1 MRPGSRTGMFAL
13 AAVVTASLGGGSA
26 RPEAPEKDKPA
37 AVVNGETISLGEV
50 DAVIR
55 QRPAG
60 LTPLPPSQ
68 QRQLRLEILAG
79 LIDDL
84 LLRQFLR
91 EHAPPVDPAELD
103 QQMAALVKSLQAQDK
118 TMADYC
124 RETHQTPE
132 QVREGML
139 AVLQLGAY
147 ARANTS
153 EAELRKYYQ
162 ANKDYFDKVTV
173 RASHVVLRVP
183 RDAPAEER
191 EQARRQ
197 LAELREQIVS
207 GKLDFAE
214 AAKQYSHCP
223 SAPKGGD
230 IGYFTRKWMVDEA
243 FAAV

>member
-1 MRPGSRTGMFAL
+1 
-13 AAVVTASLGGGSA
+13 
-26 RPEAPEKDKPA
+26 
-37 AVVNGETISLGEV
+37 
-50 DAVIR
+50 IR

-60 LTPLPPSQ
+60 LTPLSPSQ

-191 EQARRQ
+191 EQARR
-197 LAELREQIVS
+197 
-207 GKLDFAE
+207 
-214 AAKQYSHCP
+214 
-223 SAPKGGD
+223 
-230 IGYFTRKWMVDEA
+230 
-243 FAAV
+243 